1 MTEKRTKDR
10 IKEVKKELREL
21 REMYGRASITGVTDL
36 EVIKEISRQIQDN
49 ERELLKLLNQ
59 YKRVE

>member
-36 EVIKEISRQIQDN
+36 EVIKEISRQIQNN
-49 ERELLKLLNQ
+49 ERELLNLTNQ
-59 YKRVE
+59 YKKAE